1 MEYYFHF
8 IHVNVYFCHFQQKN
22 EENPDLT
29 FLSPI
34 FEANQLF

>member
-8 IHVNVYFCHFQQKN
+8 IHVKVYFCHFQKN